1 MKHFADLAQIHVK
14 AGDGGDGAVSFR
26 REKYIPKGGPDG
38 GNGGDGGDI
47 YLVATD
53 KLGTLYDFR
62 HRHKFVAE
70 DGEAGRGQKQTGKS
84 GEDLV
89 LEVPVGTMVYKIE
102 NDEAGEAHLKKIA
115 DLTKNGQRYL
125 LAKAGRGGRGNDS
138 FKSSTH
144 QTPMEFE
151 EGTPGEA
158 FDIVLELKLIADV
171 GLIGLPSA
179 GKSSLLSKLTK
190 ATPEITAYPF
200 TTLAPNL
207 GIMEY
212 YDKRVVFADM
222 PGLIE
227 GASEGKGL
235 GDEFLRHI
243 ERTRLLV
250 HVIDPMQGNP
260 LDLYRVI
267 RKELKD
273 YSETL
278 AKKEELIVINKI
290 DITEVKNMLSE
301 IRGEFKSKVGK
312 DVLAVSAATG
322 EGLDEFKKVLVQE
335 LNSLKE
341 QKDKRG
347 NEQLDVPTFTI
358 DDVKHY

>member
-38 GNGGDGGDI
+38 GNGGDGGDV
-47 YLVATD
+47 YLVATE
-53 KLGTLYDFR
+53 KLGTLYDFK

-70 DGEAGRGQKQTGKS
+70 NGEPGRGQKQTGKS
-84 GEDLV
+84 GEDLI
-89 LEVPVGTMVYKIE
+89 LEVPVGTMVYKIIDD
-102 NDEAGEAHLKKIA
+102 DEGESHLKKIA
-115 DLTKNGQRYL
+115 DLTKDGQKFL
-125 LAKAGRGGRGNDS
+125 LAKGGRGGRGNDS

-151 EGTPGEA
+151 EGTPGEELDA
-158 FDIVLELKLIADV
+158 VLELKLIADV

-179 GKSSLLSKLTK
+179 GKSSLLSRLTK
-190 ATPEITAYPF
+190 ATPEVAAYPF

-212 YDKRVVFADM
+212 HDKRVVLADM

-227 GASEGKGL
+227 GASKGKGL

-250 HVIDPMQGNP
+250 HVIDPMQGDP
-260 LDLYRVI
+260 IDSYRVI
-267 RKELKD
+267 RKELEE
-273 YSETL
+273 YSKVL
-278 AKKEELIVINKI
+278 AEKEELVVINKI
-290 DITEVKNMLSE
+290 DVTEVKNMLPE
-301 IRGEFKSKVGK
+301 IEKEFKSKVGK

-322 EGLDEFKKVLVQE
+322 EGLDKLKKVIIQT
-335 LNSLKE
+335 LKGLE
-341 QKDKRG
+341 NRPSEKEDR
-347 NEQLDVPTFTI
+347 QLDMPVFTI